1 MIDGRIIGKTAN
13 SSQGSHQQQQ
23 QHSRCWCRI
32 HAGGGDS
39 RELNSGSPGECHP
52 VRAAAALL
60 SWLRWEPVGGPGIAM
75 CKPQERTTC
84 RNGTL
89 VGNKQSSWQPCAKMC
104 PAGLRKYAPKR
115 LTFKSTACQAA
126 LTRRFNLHQR
136 KPREFPLVFNC
147 GLVWPPLPARR
158 LSDTRDGPAWKDP
171 YIKETV
177 RVTWLID
184 IVPILTASKAAT
196 MSSSDQWIC

>member
-13 SSQGSHQQQQ
+13 SSRGSHQ
-23 QHSRCWCRI
+23 RRCRI
-32 HAGGGDS
+32 HAGDS
-39 RELNSGSPGECHP
+39 RELNSATGTSGERHP
-52 VRAAAALL
+52 LEL
-60 SWLRWEPVGGPGIAM
+60 SWLRWELVGDPVVGMCKAQETELPERDSCWQQAKFLAAM
-75 CKPQERTTC
+75 CQ
-84 RNGTL
+84 N
-89 VGNKQSSWQPCAKMC
+89 VSSRHEEICLSPSS
-104 PAGLRKYAPKR
+104 R